1 MYRKHII
8 CLKMKKN
15 QKTPKLIVLKC
26 ALYIT
31 TKALKG
37 QNGGFYKKPYES
49 LYRIMQSVL
58 TD

>member
-1 MYRKHII
+1 
-8 CLKMKKN
+8 MKKN
-15 QKTPKLIVLKC
+15 QKTPKLIVLNC

-58 TD
+58 TDQ

>member
-1 MYRKHII
+1 MYRKNII
-8 CLKMKKN
+8 CFKMKKN
-15 QKTPKLIVLKC
+15 QKTPKLLKC

-37 QNGGFYKKPYES
+37 QNGGFHKKPYES